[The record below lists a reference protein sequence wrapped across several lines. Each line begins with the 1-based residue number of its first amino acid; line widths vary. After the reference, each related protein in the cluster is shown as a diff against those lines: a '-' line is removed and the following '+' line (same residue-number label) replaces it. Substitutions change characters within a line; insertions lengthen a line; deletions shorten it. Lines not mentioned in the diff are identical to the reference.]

1 MWRLRRVR
9 ARGCI
14 PQCPSVAAVFSC
26 LHDSE
31 QQQPQC
37 PGAFSLGKPQGTGAE
52 HCSES
57 RACGLARVTYGTA
70 SA

>member
-1 MWRLRRVR
+1 MWRVRRVR

-37 PGAFSLGKPQGTGAE
+37 PGAFSLGKTLAALFRQE
-52 HCSES
+52 HCDSCWHAGEPW
-57 RACGLARVTYGTA
+57 LE
-70 SA
+70 